1 MSASLGGG
9 QVGTGG
15 SRVELGLLMS
25 PSPTRVRSHSPSP
38 SCPGGPCGQ
47 RMGERGGEN
56 ASVSSPA
63 LGLCPLEVTDGSWL
77 ES

>member
-1 MSASLGGG
+1 MSSSRGGG

-38 SCPGGPCGQ
+38 SCPGEPCG
-47 RMGERGGEN
+47 RRIGERGG
-56 ASVSSPA
+56 AVRSVSSSA
-63 LGLCPLEVTDGSWL
+63 LGSCPLEVMERGWM